1 MYEEVP
7 ESAPWHGQ
15 ADPHQVPLAALGLG
29 TWAWQRAGE
38 HLALSGRSLS
48 MLGLTEA
55 DQGLSAWTDR
65 VHAIDRGRLESELA
79 TIFAGLSASFEC
91 TYRVQIPGG
100 TTRWIRTKGTTMRSE
115 DGTVVT
121 VHGIHE
127 DVSPRLEMEQAL
139 RQAERRFR
147 ALVEGCPDAVV
158 VVREGRL
165 VYGNPRLAEL
175 LGTEDYAGTPML
187 EWILPDDRHE
197 VAEALRRAITSED
210 NALLNVQLERA
221 DRVQLEVELAA
232 LGLDYEGV
240 PALCVLLR
248 DVTERRE
255 LQLRL
260 DRSNRMASLGTLA
273 AGVAHEINNP
283 LTFITANLQGLEE
296 DLPELVDHVRR
307 LMGLIVKDVGAQQ
320 ANSWFRKAGLD
331 DLDGGV
337 ARLINRTRDAV
348 EGATRVRDIVQ
359 DLDTYARV
367 DDGAPGPVELV
378 RAVEIALNMCR
389 HQLKH
394 GVNVDVDIQD
404 VPTVYGE
411 EGRLSQVFLNL
422 VVNAA
427 QAGAENIQVRARPGA
442 DAVQVEVT
450 DDGPGMPDDV
460 AERIFEPFYTT
471 KEPGRGTG
479 LGLSISREILV
490 GYGGDVEVRSERGR
504 GTTFSLVLPIALEDL
519 SHALED
525 EPTVLMKAEP
535 IQRRRILLIDDERP
549 LVEAYALL
557 LEKHYEVVT
566 ATNGEDALARLN
578 EPGVFDAVICDLV
591 MPGVSGM
598 GVFAWLEVHRPELVD
613 RLIWM
618 TGGAVGEDAR
628 AFLDNTANLVLK
640 KPVDIHHLRGLLQG
654 LLARPM

>member
-7 ESAPWHGQ
+7 ESAPWHSQ
-15 ADPHQVPLAALGLG
+15 DERHQVPLAALGLG
-29 TWAWQRAGE
+29 TWVWQRDRE
-38 HLALSGRSLS
+38 CLTLSGRSLAI
-48 MLGLTEA
+48 LGLTEA
-55 DQGLSAWTDR
+55 DQALAKWTDR
-65 VHAIDRGRLESELA
+65 VHARDRHRLEGELA
-79 TIFAGLSASFEC
+79 TIFAGLSSTFEC

-115 DGTVVT
+115 DGTVIT

-139 RQAERRFR
+139 RQAEARFR
-147 ALVEGCPDAVV
+147 TLVEGCPDAVV
-158 VVREGRL
+158 VLREGRL
-165 VYGNPRLAEL
+165 TYGNPRLAAL
-175 LGTEDYAGTPML
+175 LGTDAYEGTPLL
-187 EWILPDDRHE
+187 EWILPEDRRE
-197 VAEALRRAITSED
+197 VAEGLRAAIKAES
-210 NALLNVQLERA
+210 NATLTVRLERA

-232 LGLDYEGV
+232 LGLDYEGL

-248 DVTERRE
+248 DVTEKKE

-307 LMGLIVKDVGAQQ
+307 LMGLIVKDVGAQR
-320 ANSWFRKAGLD
+320 ANQWFRQAGLD

-367 DDGAPGPVELV
+367 DGGAPGPVDLS

-394 GVNVDVDIQD
+394 GVAVDVDIQD

-427 QAGAENIQVRARPGA
+427 QAGAELIQIRARPDA
-442 DAVQVEVT
+442 DAVRIQVI
-450 DDGPGMPDDV
+450 DDGPGMSADV
-460 AERIFEPFYTT
+460 VERVFEPFYTT

-490 GYGGDVEVRSERGR
+490 GYGGEVEVRSEQGR
-504 GTTFSLVLPIALEDL
+504 GTTFELILPFALDDVTDALE
-519 SHALED
+519 E
-525 EPTVLMKAEP
+525 TP
-535 IQRRRILLIDDERP
+535 IPVPDVKPERRRILLVDDERP

-566 ATNGEDALARLN
+566 AVNGEEALARMN

-591 MPGVSGM
+591 MPGLSGM
-598 GVFAWLEVHRPELVD
+598 GLHAWLEVHRPELVD

-618 TGGAVGEDAR
+618 TGGAVGDDAR
-628 AFLDNTANLVLK
+628 TFLDHTTNLVLK

-654 LLARPM
+654 LLARPL